1 MPYTPTFLIRGLAD
15 WLAGPEAARPVPAWS
30 TDPLLSNCQ
39 SPAGAAAG
47 AVGDP
52 AVFAALAARDTD
64 PVATLAALAVVA
76 GRLQPIVRRWCR
88 SGLAGQDLADAEADL
103 VTEALAAMRADPSRP
118 PAVIAQ
124 MAWHRVE
131 AIRRTL
137 RSRAA
142 RQDPLAPAHDR
153 LVPPAEPSVRPLGL
167 IGEALAAG
175 VLTAATAAV
184 VWAECNP
191 PVIDREVCDPVAWR
205 QRRSRARRAL
215 RAALGPAGGL

>member
-1 MPYTPTFLIRGLAD
+1 MPYTRPLLIRGLTD
-15 WLAGPEAARPVPAWS
+15 WLAGREAARAIPAWS
-30 TDPLLSNCQ
+30 TDPLLSRHH

-47 AVGDP
+47 AVADP
-52 AVFAALAARDTD
+52 AVFTALAARDTD
-64 PVATLAALAVVA
+64 PVATLTALAVVA

-88 SGLAGQDLADAEADL
+88 SGVGGEDLADAEADL
-103 VTEALAAMRADPSRP
+103 VSEALAAMRADPSRP

-131 AIRRTL
+131 AIRRTQ

-142 RQDPLAPAHDR
+142 RQEALGPAHDR
-153 LVPPAEPSVRPLGL
+153 LVPPAHPGVRPLGL

-191 PVIDREVCDPVAWR
+191 AMTDREGCDPVAWR
-205 QRRSRARRAL
+205 QRRFRARRAL

>member
-1 MPYTPTFLIRGLAD
+1 MPYTRPVLIRGLTD
-15 WLAGPEAARPVPAWS
+15 WLAGPEATRPIPTWS
-30 TDPLLSNCQ
+30 SDPLLSRYH
-39 SPAGAAAG
+39 SPAGAAAR
-47 AVGDP
+47 AVDDP
-52 AVFAALAARDTD
+52 AVFTALASRDTD
-64 PVATLAALAVVA
+64 PVATLTALAVVA
-76 GRLQPIVRRWCR
+76 SRLQPIVRRWCR
-88 SGLAGQDLADAEADL
+88 SGLPGEDLADAEADL

-118 PAVIAQ
+118 PAVVAQ

-137 RSRAA
+137 RSRAG
-142 RQDPLAPAHDR
+142 RQEALAPAHDR
-153 LVPPAEPSVRPLGL
+153 LVPPAQPGLRPLGL

-191 PVIDREVCDPVAWR
+191 PVIERGVCDPVVWR

-215 RAALGPAGGL
+215 RAAGGPAGGL